1 MELQRAV
8 LLAGLLVEVA
18 SKSSESVGQQPEC
31 CVDLVD
37 VNTTCPSTSPCGPGC
52 YRHRNEDGS
61 ISCVRCR
68 NGTYHGSECRGRTSL
83 PGRPAAPPTGP
94 AWPAS
99 RRGASSPSSGGTA
112 AGWGTHFPVNRSTGT
127 PGRPDFGGPQVAAS
141 LFLGTFFISSG
152 LILSVAGF
160 FYLKRTSKLPKV
172 FYGRNKAPALQPG
185 EAVSNQK
192 DGLSAPVSWAS
203 VLGAT
208 CTSHCAFSP
217 FQGCY
222 DSPATVLSAE
232 AALCQTRAAFGQG
245 HRPHCHLLGGGPG
258 QQRLTQG
265 PTHNSAHRLGESP
278 AHRGQVWTWPLA
290 QLDRLPATDA
300 QLEPAQLLEGASS
313 HPTAAQC
320 NGGGGA
326 PEAGSRAWPCGVW
339 APQER
344 QGLLGFSVLGKAG
357 SSATLPIRAHSGQT
371 SPAPPGQSASWP
383 PRPDGVRTRGGGA

>member
-300 QLEPAQLLEGASS
+300 QLEPAQLLEA
-313 HPTAAQC
+313 
-320 NGGGGA
+320 
-326 PEAGSRAWPCGVW
+326 
-339 APQER
+339 
-344 QGLLGFSVLGKAG
+344 LGESLKAG
-357 SSATLPIRAHSGQT
+357 RGQRPARGSTPAALGGVHTQRTHTCSDGALHLEEHTRSPEPHLPGIEKRA
-371 SPAPPGQSASWP
+371 
-383 PRPDGVRTRGGGA
+383 RLPDRCHQDSCWQPLP